1 MRIGGF
7 QLPKIN
13 LGNILA
19 GGLVNSIKQSL
30 QKAAGDFLK
39 SGFEAFKK
47 TLGAELGKL
56 LGIKPPTSVN
66 IGAPGAPNGNTGV
79 VGPQASG
86 GASGAGAT
94 GGASATGGAASTGVG
109 QAVGGSAANLLKT
122 DPKEFIR
129 RNMGDEAAAM
139 YDQVP
144 QEQKNEM
151 AMQAAVQRTARISQ
165 LMSNLLQTMH
175 DMSKTI
181 IQNTRG

>member
-1 MRIGGF
+1 MSLRIGGF

-13 LGNILA
+13 LGNILK
-19 GGLVNSIKQSL
+19 GGLVNGIKQTL
-30 QKAAGDFLK
+30 KKAAGDGLK

-47 TLGAELGKL
+47 TLGAELSKL
-56 LGIKPPTSVN
+56 LGIKPPTATN

-86 GASGAGAT
+86 GA
-94 GGASATGGAASTGVG
+94 ASTGVG
-109 QAVGGSAANLLKT
+109 QAVGGSASNLLKT
-122 DPKEFIR
+122 DPREYIR
-129 RNMGDEAAAM
+129 RNMGDEAASM

-144 QEQKNEM
+144 DEQKKEM
-151 AMQAAVQRTARISQ
+151 AMQAAIQRTARISQ

-175 DMSKTI
+175 DMSKSI

>member
-13 LGNILA
+13 LGSILK
-19 GGLVNSIKQSL
+19 GGLVNGIKASL
-30 QKAAGDFLK
+30 KKAAGDFLK
-39 SGFEAFKK
+39 TGFESFKK
-47 TLGAELGKL
+47 TLGAELSKL
-56 LGIKPPTSVN
+56 LGIKPPTSAN
-66 IGAPGAPNGNTGV
+66 IGAPGAPAGNTGV

-86 GASGAGAT
+86 GASGAG
-94 GGASATGGAASTGVG
+94 ATGGAASTGVG

-129 RNMGDEAAAM
+129 RNMGEEAAAM

>member
-1 MRIGGF
+1 MPPGLQKGYRNGPAEVSWGIFSRFFSSG
-7 QLPKIN
+7 
-13 LGNILA
+13 LG
-19 GGLVNSIKQSL
+19 GGLINSIKDTL
-30 QKAAGDFLK
+30 KKAAGDAFK

-47 TLGAELGKL
+47 TLGAELSKL
-56 LGIKPPTSVN
+56 LGITPPTSAN
-66 IGAPGAPNGNTGV
+66 LGAPGAPAGNTGV
-79 VGPQASG
+79 VGPQAS
-86 GASGAGAT
+86 
-94 GGASATGGAASTGVG
+94 GGAASTGVG